1 MIEHEEARFRQTGW
15 PGLRAKLFHT
25 YFLLR
30 RPMTLGV
37 RGLVLDRR
45 AASVF
50 LIRHTYV
57 PGWQLPGGGVE
68 TGETMPHS
76 LERELAEEGNIELTA
91 PPLLVSLHFN
101 RQASR
106 RDHVA
111 LFVVEAFRQTSPKLP
126 DREIAQA
133 GFFAIDSL
141 PSDTTPAT
149 LRRIDEVVGGAPASP
164 YW

>member
-1 MIEHEEARFRQTGW
+1 MEHDEARFRQTGW
-15 PGLRAKLFHT
+15 PGLRARLFHT

-37 RGLVLDRR
+37 RGLVFDRK
-45 AASVF
+45 AGTVF

-57 PGWQLPGGGVE
+57 PGWQMPGGGVE
-68 TGETMPHS
+68 TGETMQYS
-76 LERELAEEGNIELTA
+76 LERELVEEGNIEITA
-91 PPLLVSLHFN
+91 PPTLASLHFN

-111 LFVVEAFRQTSPKLP
+111 LFVVESFRQTSPKQP
-126 DREIAQA
+126 DREIAEA
-133 GFFAIDSL
+133 GFFPVKDL
-141 PSDTTPAT
+141 PADTTPAT
-149 LRRIDEVVGGAPASP
+149 RRRINEVVFGAPASS